1 MQLLSTLLV
10 VSLLLLW
17 TGIEAGFCLSP
28 CPAHCSAERV
38 VYVRNNT
45 VSTEEGPRAKIIA
58 EIALVMQQVRRG
70 VRTSKI
76 KIDGRMVAV
85 PVTVR
90 GKLEKALKRFPELA
104 NILLQVVISKVEPPR
119 NERKKKTPKPRP
131 APPVRTTP
139 PKKSRP
145 PPPVHSTPPK
155 KSRPAPPVRTTPP
168 KKSRPPPPVRF
179 TPPKLETPL
188 PDVSQPI
195 IIPPTSRGVRSEA
208 HAIIELLLNF
218 PNHIPTIIAYLV
230 TKGAKFSD
238 FTKPINSV
246 TIDSTVVRLPRPLK
260 LGYKI
265 SIDGRTFH
273 LPQQAKQFAGYVGTH
288 QHLLTVAITLLHK
301 LGTAFSVDRGGKIAS
316 FKIFGKEE
324 SFTQS
329 LGGAVFVKGKKYDL
343 PKDIKALLNVVKNN
357 PTEFF
362 KIQMLLEAFGV
373 RSIKSSATNV
383 VRVNYRKDSY
393 DIPVKGSA
401 RITLGKLAFNIPAD
415 LEKIFRTK
423 QGLDVG
429 AVLQALQ
436 LAHIPLKVERDTGI
450 VTAVVVHGETIP
462 FPVALDLRFKL
473 YGKQYVIPRDLAK
486 IVSVLEKKNM
496 PSDVLSILYTHF
508 GVSPVLNANKVV
520 IALSFNNFTVPVKAR
535 PMTTLVIAG
544 VKLLLPRDADKLYDL
559 ITSKKITPLKLLQAL
574 QLVGYT
580 FVPGPDGT
588 MQTIQKGAERIKLNF
603 ALRLYVVLN
612 DKKYR
617 VPNDLPLLVN
627 AISKL
632 KPKDIAKVIGELNR
646 YGAVIAIK
654 GTKAVIMLN
663 GMKHEVSL
671 KSRVGTNLGLIVHI
685 SKRTFNIPKDLKAI
699 VSYANSKGAAV
710 MQLLV
715 ELFKAHGIKVNQS
728 PKGLILSILI
738 DGKLYSVN
746 NGGTK
751 VDGSVQVKIRG
762 KMFWIPREM
771 LSLSKKLK
779 GFKYVELLVALIRM
793 GAKVEADKKSNFYG
807 FRFKG
812 RLRRF
817 PKKFHVA
824 VKVDRTGAMFR
835 VPGDLGKLAKT
846 LSKGKWH
853 WDKVRK
859 TLKAAGVKVA
869 GKSGPIKSFS
879 FQGKKFWVKTH
890 RVSDERWS

>member
-1 MQLLSTLLV
+1 MRLLSTLLV

-17 TGIEAGFCLSP
+17 TGSEAGFCLSP

-58 EIALVMQQVRRG
+58 EIALVLQQVRPG
-70 VRTSKI
+70 VRKSEMKF
-76 KIDGRMVAV
+76 DGRTVAV
-85 PVTVR
+85 PVTV
-90 GKLEKALKRFPELA
+90 KDKVEKALKKFPELA
-104 NILLQVVISKVEPPR
+104 NILLELVISKVEPPR
-119 NERKKKTPKPRP
+119 NERKKKSTPKPR
-131 APPVRTTP
+131 R
-139 PKKSRP
+139 

-155 KSRPAPPVRTTPP
+155 PRHPPPVRSIPPKPRPPPPVRSTPP
-168 KKSRPPPPVRF
+168 KPLPPPPVRF
-179 TPPKLETPL
+179 TPPKLETVL

-195 IIPPTSRGVRSEA
+195 IIPPTSQGVRTEA
-208 HAIIELLLNF
+208 HAALELLLNF
-218 PNHIPTIIAYLV
+218 PNHSPTIIAYLV
-230 TKGAKFSD
+230 KKGAKFSD

-246 TIDSTVVRLPRPLK
+246 TIGSTVVRLPRPLK
-260 LGYKI
+260 VGYKI
-265 SIDGRTFH
+265 NIDGRSFH
-273 LPQQAKQFAGYVGTH
+273 LPQEAKQFAGYVGTH
-288 QHLLTVAITLLHK
+288 QNLLTVAITLLRP
-301 LGTAFSVDRGGKIAS
+301 LGTTFTVDRVGKITS
-316 FKIFGKEE
+316 FEIFGKKQ

-362 KIQMLLEAFGV
+362 KIQMLLKAFGV
-373 RSIKSSATNV
+373 RYMESSGRNV
-383 VRVNYRKDSY
+383 VRANYGKDSY

-401 RITLGKLAFNIPAD
+401 RITLGGLAFSIPAD
-415 LEKIFRTK
+415 LERIFETK

-436 LAHIPLKVERDTGI
+436 LAHVPLNVERDTGI
-450 VTAVVVHGETIP
+450 VKGVVVNGETIP

-486 IVSVLEKKNM
+486 IVRVLEEKNM
-496 PSDVLSILYTHF
+496 PSDVLSILYSHY

-520 IALSFNNFTVPVKAR
+520 TALSFNNFTIPVKAR

-544 VKLLLPRDADKLYDL
+544 VKLLLPRDADKMYDL
-559 ITSKKITPLKLLQAL
+559 MISKKITPVQLLQAL

-612 DKKYR
+612 DKEYR
-617 VPNDLPLLVN
+617 VPNDLPPLVD
-627 AISKL
+627 AISRL
-632 KPKDIAKVIGELNR
+632 KPKDMAKVIADLNR

-685 SKRTFNIPKDLKAI
+685 SNRTFNIPKDLKAI

-715 ELFKAHGIKVNQS
+715 ELFKSHGIKVNQS
-728 PKGLILSILI
+728 PKGLILSILM

-746 NGGTK
+746 DVGK
-751 VDGSVQVKIRG
+751 KDDGSVQVQIRG

-779 GFKYVELLVALIRM
+779 GFRYVELLVALIRM
-793 GAKVEADKKSNFYG
+793 GAKVEADKESHFYG

-812 RLRRF
+812 RLMRF

-835 VPGDLGKLAKT
+835 VPAELGKLAKT
-846 LSKGKWH
+846 LSKGEWH
-853 WDKVRK
+853 WDEVRK
-859 TLKAAGVKVA
+859 TLNAAGVEVA

-879 FQGKKFWVKTH
+879 FQGQTFSVKK
-890 RVSDERWS
+890 